1 MQEKKIKTKIT
12 WRNWLIKKLLT
23 NETSKEDILN
33 FIAKEEK
40 ETISSEDNH
49 MFEDNNEKNLIKNIL
64 NLNEKSV
71 EDIMVPRAEIIS
83 IEKKKTIKE
92 ILLVIKNE
100 SHSRMPVY
108 DQNLD
113 NVLGFLH
120 IKDVIKNINNKNFII
135 NDILREVLYV
145 APKSPI
151 LELLKRMRSS
161 RIHMGLV
168 VDEFGGVDGLVTIE
182 DLVEEIVGEIEDE
195 HDAEDDEVKIKRV
208 NDRTIIVD
216 ASYKIIE
223 LEDLF
228 QLKIKEA
235 KEEEIDTVGGLVSY
249 VANKVPNINEV
260 FVFNNQLKF
269 KILEADERRVIS
281 LEIKKII

>member
-23 NETSKEDILN
+23 KETSKEDILN
-33 FIAKEEK
+33 FITKEEK
-40 ETISSEDNH
+40 ETISSEDNQI
-49 MFEDNNEKNLIKNIL
+49 FEDNNEKNLIKNIL

-195 HDAEDDEVKIKRV
+195 HDAEDDEVKIKKV
-208 NDRTIIVD
+208 NDTTIIAD
-216 ASYKIIE
+216 ASYKVIE

-228 QLKIKEA
+228 QIKSSSDPE
-235 KEEEIDTVGGLVSY
+235 KSYFVTSDTCECLGFKNYYKFHHGNGQK
-249 VANKVPNINEV
+249 ANCSH
-260 FVFNNQLKF
+260 
-269 KILEADERRVIS
+269 LEAIRIFKQENS
-281 LEIKKII
+281 N

>member
-23 NETSKEDILN
+23 KETSKEDILN
-33 FIAKEEK
+33 FIAKEAK
-40 ETISSEDNH
+40 ETISSEDNLI
-49 MFEDNNEKNLIKNIL
+49 FEDNNEKNLITNIL

-120 IKDVIKNINNKNFII
+120 IKDVIKNINNKNFIK

-228 QLKIKEA
+228 QLNIKEA

-269 KILEADERRVIS
+269 KILEADERRVIA

>member
-23 NETSKEDILN
+23 KETSKENILN

-40 ETISSEDNH
+40 ETISVEDNQI
-49 MFEDNNEKNLIKNIL
+49 FEDNNEKNLIKNIL

-71 EDIMVPRAEIIS
+71 ENIMVPRAEIIS
-83 IEKKKTIKE
+83 VEKKKTIKE

-135 NDILREVLYV
+135 NEILREVLYV

-235 KEEEIDTVGGLVSY
+235 KEEEIDTVGGFVSY

-269 KILEADERRVIS
+269 KVLEADERRVIT

>member
-1 MQEKKIKTKIT
+1 
-12 WRNWLIKKLLT
+12 
-23 NETSKEDILN
+23 
-33 FIAKEEK
+33 
-40 ETISSEDNH
+40 
-49 MFEDNNEKNLIKNIL
+49 
-64 NLNEKSV
+64 
-71 EDIMVPRAEIIS
+71 MVPRAEIIS

-120 IKDVIKNINNKNFII
+120 IKDVIRNINNKNFVI

-168 VDEFGGVDGLVTIE
+168 VDEFGGIDGLVTIE

-195 HDAEDDEVKIKRV
+195 HDAEDDEIKIKKI

-269 KILEADERRVIS
+269 KILKADERRVIA
-281 LEIKKII
+281 LEVKKII

>member
-1 MQEKKIKTKIT
+1 MQEKKIKIKNI

-23 NETSKEDILN
+23 NKTSKQDILN
-33 FIAKEEK
+33 FIAKDEK
-40 ETISSEDNH
+40 ETISSENNQI
-49 MFEDNNEKNLIKNIL
+49 FEENNENNLIKNIL

-71 EDIMVPRAEIIS
+71 EDVMVPRAEIIS

-120 IKDVIKNINNKNFII
+120 IKDLIKNINNKNFII
-135 NDILREVLYV
+135 DEILREILYV

-195 HDAEDDEVKIKRV
+195 HEAEDDEVKIKRV

-216 ASYKIIE
+216 ASYKIVD
-223 LEDLF
+223 LENLF
-228 QLKIKEA
+228 QLKINETKD
-235 KEEEIDTVGGLVSY
+235 EEIDTVGGLVLYISK
-249 VANKVPNINEV
+249 NVPKINEV
-260 FVFNNQLKF
+260 FIFDNRLKF
-269 KILEADERRVIS
+269 KILEANERRIIT
-281 LEIKKII
+281 LEIKNII

>member
-1 MQEKKIKTKIT
+1 MQEEKIKTKIT
-12 WRNWLIKKLLT
+12 WRNWLIRKLLT
-23 NETSKEDILN
+23 NETSKEDILK
-33 FIAKEEK
+33 FITQEEK
-40 ETISSEDNH
+40 ETISSEDNN
-49 MFEDNNEKNLIKNIL
+49 MFEGNNEKNLIKNIL

-92 ILLVIKNE
+92 ILSVIKNE

-120 IKDVIKNINNKNFII
+120 IKDVIKNINNKDFII
-135 NDILREVLYV
+135 NDILLEVLYV

-195 HDAEDDEVKIKRV
+195 HDTEDDELKIKRV
-208 NDRTIIVD
+208 NDRTIVVD

-228 QLKIKEA
+228 QIKVQEA
-235 KEEEIDTVGGLVSY
+235 KDEEIDTVGGLVSY
-249 VANKVPNINEV
+249 VANKVPNVNEV

-269 KILEADERRVIS
+269 KILEADERKVIT

>member
-1 MQEKKIKTKIT
+1 
-12 WRNWLIKKLLT
+12 
-23 NETSKEDILN
+23 
-33 FIAKEEK
+33 
-40 ETISSEDNH
+40 
-49 MFEDNNEKNLIKNIL
+49 
-64 NLNEKSV
+64 
-71 EDIMVPRAEIIS
+71 
-83 IEKKKTIKE
+83 
-92 ILLVIKNE
+92 
-100 SHSRMPVY
+100 
-108 DQNLD
+108 
-113 NVLGFLH
+113 
-120 IKDVIKNINNKNFII
+120 
-135 NDILREVLYV
+135 
-145 APKSPI
+145 
-151 LELLKRMRSS
+151 
-161 RIHMGLV
+161 MGLV

-195 HDAEDDEVKIKRV
+195 HDAEDDEVKIKRI

-269 KILEADERRVIS
+269 KILEADERRVIA

>member
-1 MQEKKIKTKIT
+1 MQEKIIKTKVT

-40 ETISSEDNH
+40 EIIPSENNQI
-49 MFEDNNEKNLIKNIL
+49 FEDNNEKNLIKNIL
-64 NLNEKSV
+64 NLNENSV

-120 IKDVIKNINNKNFII
+120 IKDVIRNINNKNFVI

-168 VDEFGGVDGLVTIE
+168 VDEFGGIDGLVTIE

-195 HDAEDDEVKIKRV
+195 HDAEDDEIKIKKI

-269 KILEADERRVIS
+269 KILKADERRVIA
-281 LEIKKII
+281 LEVKKII

>member
-1 MQEKKIKTKIT
+1 MQEEKIKTKIT

-23 NETSKEDILN
+23 KETSKEDILN

-269 KILEADERRVIS
+269 KILEADERRVIT